1 MMTRDELF
9 SVKIKQPDEE
19 IFLRAKA
26 KWDAVAKPLDGLG
39 DFEGLIC
46 RIAAIQGSVTPGL
59 TKKTLLIMCAD
70 NGIVREGVSQTGQQV
85 TCDVASLM
93 GQKKSSVGIMTRNYP
108 LSIVPYDVGIAT
120 EETPEG
126 VMDRKVRCGTADFL
140 QEPAMQPSEC
150 LAAITVGIDAVADQK
165 KQHTDIIATGEMG
178 IGNTTTSTA
187 LLCAITGAD
196 PAEYTGRGSG
206 LTDEGFLRKTEVIRE
221 GLHLHLGSKAGSAL
235 MTAED
240 VFAALCCLGGLDI
253 AALTGVFIGGAVNGV
268 PVVIDGLISAVAALC
283 AQKILPGCRDF
294 YIASHMGREKGM
306 ERILTEL
313 CLRPVIHADMALGEG
328 TGAVMIFPLLD
339 MALSLYESGTK
350 FASTDIAQYE
360 RFGK

>member
-1 MMTRDELF
+1 MTRDELF
-9 SVKIKQPDEE
+9 SIKIKQPDEE
-19 IFLRAKA
+19 TYLRTKA
-26 KWDAVAKPLDGLG
+26 RWDAIAKPLDGLG
-39 DFEGLIC
+39 DFEELIC

-85 TCDVASLM
+85 TYDVASLM
-93 GQKKSSVGIMTRNYP
+93 GERKSSVGILTKNYP
-108 LSIVPYDVGIAT
+108 LSIVAYDVGIASNV
-120 EETPEG
+120 TPEG
-126 VMDRKVRCGTADFL
+126 VVDRKVRYGTADFL

-150 LAAITVGIDAVADQK
+150 LAAITAGIDAVADQK

-196 PAEYTGRGSG
+196 PAEYTGKGSG
-206 LTDEGFLRKTEVIRE
+206 LTDEGLLKKTQVIRE
-221 GLHLHLGSKAGSAL
+221 GLRLHLGSKAGSAL
-235 MTAED
+235 MTSEE
-240 VFAALCCLGGLDI
+240 VFSALCCLGGLDI
-253 AALTGVFIGGAVNGV
+253 AALSGVFIGCAMQGI

-283 AQKILPGCRDF
+283 AERLVPGCRDF
-294 YIASHMGREKGM
+294 YIASHMGKEKGM
-306 ERILTEL
+306 ERVFAEL
-313 CLRPVIHADMALGEG
+313 NLHPVISANLALGEG

-350 FASTDIAQYE
+350 FAATDIGQYE
-360 RFGK
+360 RFQK